1 MKCKR
6 QPRFLEDKAIRIA
19 NILEVRLAPAQ
30 WNRIMIAVRQRR
42 RTYSTITRYCVL
54 KLARKCSL
62 RWTVGLRSVQ
72 ADVKNRLRGA
82 TRLHR
87 HMLCLYGEDEKLIR
101 LAAMD
106 LGLTLSAFIR
116 LAIELYLSS
125 LAMVNHSKLKVTDA
139 DLTAEGIRFLQQMQI
154 FAANGGPFPLLR
166 QISCIRYELESY
178 W

>member
-1 MKCKR
+1 
-6 QPRFLEDKAIRIA
+6 
-19 NILEVRLAPAQ
+19 
-30 WNRIMIAVRQRR
+30 
-42 RTYSTITRYCVL
+42 
-54 KLARKCSL
+54 
-62 RWTVGLRSVQ
+62 
-72 ADVKNRLRGA
+72 
-82 TRLHR
+82 
-87 HMLCLYGEDEKLIR
+87 MLCLYGEDEKLIR